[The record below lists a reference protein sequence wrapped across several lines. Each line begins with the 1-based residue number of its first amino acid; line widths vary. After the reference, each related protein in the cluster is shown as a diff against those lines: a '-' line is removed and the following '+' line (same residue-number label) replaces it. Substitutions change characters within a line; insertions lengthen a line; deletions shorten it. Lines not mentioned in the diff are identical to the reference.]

1 MNTAK
6 ENSRKEDAMRPE
18 SYAFLKSILE
28 TPSPSGYEQPV
39 QKLVREWVRPFAEEV
54 KTDLHGNVIAALNP
68 AGSPRVMFAGHCD
81 QIGLM
86 VQHIDDDGFLYTQ
99 PIGGWDMQV
108 LVGQNMTV
116 WTKSGPVPGVIARK
130 PIHLL
135 TEDERKAQLKFTD
148 LWVDIGAKDKA
159 EALELVE
166 IGDAVTFALGVRELR
181 NNLIASPGVDD
192 KVGTWV
198 VMEALRLLSEQK
210 FDAAVFAVSTVQEEI
225 GLRGAHTSAFSIAP
239 TVGIAVD
246 VTHATDYPTIDK
258 RQSGECSLG
267 KGPAVY
273 RGPNINPV
281 VYDLLI
287 EAAKSC
293 EIPYQPKGA
302 SRPTGTDANA
312 MQISRGG
319 MATGLIS
326 IPNRYMHSPVEI
338 VSLDDLNNA
347 ARLFAE
353 FVLRVKKDT
362 DFTP

>member
-1 MNTAK
+1 
-6 ENSRKEDAMRPE
+6 
-18 SYAFLKSILE
+18 
-28 TPSPSGYEQPV
+28 V
-39 QKLVREWVRPFAEEV
+39 QKIVREWTGQFADEV
-54 KTDLHGNVIAALNP
+54 TTDLHGNVIAALNP
-68 AGSPRVMFAGHCD
+68 KGAPRVMFAGHCD

-86 VQHIDDDGFLYTQ
+86 VQHVDDDGFLYTQ

-116 WTKSGPVPGVIARK
+116 WTKNGSIQGVIARK
-130 PIHLL
+130 PIHVL
-135 TEDERKAQLKFTD
+135 TDEEKKAQLKFTD
-148 LWVDIGAKDKA
+148 LWVDIGVKDRA

-166 IGDAVTFALGVRELR
+166 VGDAVTFALGVRELR
-181 NNLIASPGVDD
+181 NNLIATPGADN

-198 VMEALRLLSEQK
+198 VMEALRLLSTEK

-239 TVGIAVD
+239 SVGIAVD
-246 VTHATDYPTIDK
+246 VTHATDYPSMDK
-258 RQSGECSLG
+258 RSGGECSLN
-267 KGPAVY
+267 KGPVIY

-281 VYDLLI
+281 VYDVLVD
-287 EAAKSC
+287 AAKSR

-338 VSLDDLNNA
+338 VSLEDLNNA

-353 FVLRVKKDT
+353 FVLKVQKDS